1 MIEECDKLLSVRI
14 PSRQYEWL
22 QSSAEA
28 VDMKVADF
36 VRLLFKT
43 AMLMNEKPFGE
54 VVDSVMVDMSA
65 GRSLEEQK

>member
-22 QSSAEA
+22 ASSAEA
-28 VDMKVADF
+28 VDMKLADF

-43 AMLMNEKPFGE
+43 AMLMNEKPMPE
-54 VVDSVMVDMSA
+54 AVDIVLREMTSS
-65 GRSLEEQK
+65 SSEK